1 MNFTVEGT
9 DQTHI
14 FRALMGLY
22 LGMVT
27 FCIIAAF
34 TPEWRH
40 VAVIW
45 AVFFAYSLAGGRIL
59 SLIVDG
65 MPSPILLF
73 YLAVE
78 LTVGTLG
85 LLVLARELGNN
96 VGQELILD
104 AGDLVFEEQL
114 LLFQPLELKLV
125 GAARFLQRVDGAV
138 EIAVLL
144 LELEQRRPELANL
157 LALHG
162 RPSSSLCLEGT
173 SKVSRRN
180 SGGARLLARRCTAW
194 RTGPKWARATP

>member
-1 MNFTVEGT
+1 MAAKADGLLWADRSAEASFSGGTRHDEALSFGRRVFLFPVALSYGVDPAATLPKFMNITVGGT

-45 AVFFAYSLAGGRIL
+45 AVFFAYSLALGRIL

-78 LTVGTLG
+78 LAVGTLG
-85 LLVLARELGNN
+85 LLVLKR
-96 VGQELILD
+96 
-104 AGDLVFEEQL
+104 
-114 LLFQPLELKLV
+114 
-125 GAARFLQRVDGAV
+125 
-138 EIAVLL
+138 
-144 LELEQRRPELANL
+144 EQRK
-157 LALHG
+157 
-162 RPSSSLCLEGT
+162 LE
-173 SKVSRRN
+173 
-180 SGGARLLARRCTAW
+180 ARQ
-194 RTGPKWARATP
+194 

>member
-1 MNFTVEGT
+1 MMKLFLLVAGVFLFPVALTYGLDLASILPKFMNVTVEGT
-9 DQTHI
+9 DLTHI
-14 FRALMGLY
+14 FRALSCLY

-45 AVFFAYSLAGGRIL
+45 AVFFAYSLALGRML

-85 LLVLARELGNN
+85 LLVLSRERRKS
-96 VGQELILD
+96 
-104 AGDLVFEEQL
+104 LV
-114 LLFQPLELKLV
+114 
-125 GAARFLQRVDGAV
+125 
-138 EIAVLL
+138 
-144 LELEQRRPELANL
+144 
-157 LALHG
+157 
-162 RPSSSLCLEGT
+162 
-173 SKVSRRN
+173 
-180 SGGARLLARRCTAW
+180 
-194 RTGPKWARATP
+194 

>member
-1 MNFTVEGT
+1 MMKLFLLVAGVFLLPVALSYGVDPAATLPKFMTFTVEGT

-34 TPEWRH
+34 TPAWRH

-45 AVFFAYSLAGGRIL
+45 AVFFAYSLAIGQIL

-85 LLVLARELGNN
+85 ASGAQKRAAILSNRPLRLDGECLRHYLFDGIPTPLSEPRNCAPPHRETRSMF
-96 VGQELILD
+96 D
-104 AGDLVFEEQL
+104 
-114 LLFQPLELKLV
+114 
-125 GAARFLQRVDGAV
+125 R
-138 EIAVLL
+138 
-144 LELEQRRPELANL
+144 
-157 LALHG
+157 
-162 RPSSSLCLEGT
+162 
-173 SKVSRRN
+173 
-180 SGGARLLARRCTAW
+180 
-194 RTGPKWARATP
+194 